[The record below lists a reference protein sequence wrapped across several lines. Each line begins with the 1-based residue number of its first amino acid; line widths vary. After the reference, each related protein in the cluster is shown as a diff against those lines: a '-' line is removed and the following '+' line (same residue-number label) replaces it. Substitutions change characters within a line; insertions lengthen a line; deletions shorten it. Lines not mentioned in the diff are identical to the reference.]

1 LVVPDAEKNPR
12 AYADL
17 IYQSALAGTK
27 ENGTDSAESGKREKR
42 RATG

>member
-1 LVVPDAEKNPR
+1 LVVPDAEKNTR

-17 IYQSALAGTK
+17 IYQSALAGSK
-27 ENGTDSAESGKREKR
+27 ENVTDDAESGRREKR